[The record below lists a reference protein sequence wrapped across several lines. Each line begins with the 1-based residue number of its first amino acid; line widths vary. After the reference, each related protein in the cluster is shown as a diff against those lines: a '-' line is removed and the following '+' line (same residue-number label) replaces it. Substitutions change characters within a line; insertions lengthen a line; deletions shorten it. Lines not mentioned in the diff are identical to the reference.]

1 MAQQVGKHDDDQDGE
16 DDEEG
21 DMGCEPG
28 SSRQILKKRIRR
40 PLTRRVPRLGSI
52 HETLKPH
59 EALVLF
65 SLQMLPEKD
74 HSPMYRTLLKELL
87 RNAAKARIRRMISD
101 KKRRTDL
108 AAPPMV
114 KEQWEKG
121 TAEKD
126 EMAQLL
132 QDTNW
137 DKELGSNHHPSKSK
151 LSVIHFSVLC

>member
-1 MAQQVGKHDDDQDGE
+1 
-16 DDEEG
+16 
-21 DMGCEPG
+21 
-28 SSRQILKKRIRR
+28 
-40 PLTRRVPRLGSI
+40 
-52 HETLKPH
+52 
-59 EALVLF
+59 
-65 SLQMLPEKD
+65 
-74 HSPMYRTLLKELL
+74 MYRTLLKELL

-151 LSVIHFSVLC
+151 LSVIHFLFCVDWVTLIALMLPRNFFSSN